1 MLLLVVSKLITAA
14 LSYSSQLFRAFL
26 IAKAMDCL
34 DPLANFGT
42 ANNFSLSLYN
52 KYTIYLLYLFRHVS
66 VSGSSFHSS
75 AQQHFP
81 FPRNVMTGIYS
92 A

>member
-1 MLLLVVSKLITAA
+1 MLLLVVSKLITAT

-34 DPLANFGT
+34 DPLINFGT
-42 ANNFSLSLYN
+42 ANKFSVSLYD
-52 KYTIYLLYLFRHVS
+52 KSTDYLLYLFRHVS

-75 AQQHFP
+75 AQQHFS
-81 FPRNVMTGIYS
+81 FRKNVMTDIY
-92 A
+92 